1 MSCPLLY
8 NFSLTGDCS
17 NTGSGE
23 FELSITGTPNF
34 TLTWISPVVESPVT
48 VVSSPAT
55 YSVSGLSAGTYSLQI
70 TDGCLSPGP
79 TTIPINFTIS
89 SGTCVSIDSTQST
102 TCNSDNGILTA
113 STANFY
119 GSADFY
125 LYENT
130 LGYITS
136 ANTGFNTYVF
146 PSLTAGTYYVI
157 ADDGG
162 GCTGK
167 SETCIIKSSTTFTYG
182 FYVVNNAGC
191 SPYDT
196 GAIYIT
202 GLTGYPPYTYSWSN
216 GQTGDTIT
224 GLTEGVYSV
233 VVTDNTGCVI
243 GNSTSVVTVPTVG
256 LGTYFTTAPSCFAA
270 DGEISITVTGGTA
283 PYYYLLSN
291 GDSYITFSPTHTF
304 TGLSSGNYVVSVTDA
319 GFCNFTTNIVIST
332 PNLFHTI
339 SVTTNDSLC
348 NNNDGS
354 LSIVLGGSPGLYTYT
369 LTGAGVNQSVTT
381 GLSTIFNNLP
391 SGTYNLT
398 IETSAVPGC
407 VYTQTYTISN
417 TVLFNLTGTTT
428 GTTCNSSNGS
438 VELGISGGTPPYDYS
453 IIGPISLITTES
465 TSAYTFNNIPSG
477 NYTATV
483 TDASLC
489 SQTLLFTI
497 SSSNNVNFNLVGTNP
512 TNGTNGIVST
522 LITQGEP
529 PFTLTWSS
537 NVNGQTGLTVTG
549 LTAGTYTLT
558 VIDDIGCVSTKTT
571 TITGYNVISSYQ
583 VYNICDSDF
592 ENTGEL
598 GQKGLKQMLLEGFY
612 DLTMDD
618 FNCVLNQSVF
628 IAEVT
633 VNGIK
638 TTTPFYTGTTLDD
651 YPTNSE
657 WFTLLGN
664 ILSSY
669 EGIKE
674 VIVKPGEN
682 QIVIITVCANESLDY
697 NNSKVNIDLII
708 NYDISCVECAK
719 DLIKQFQNG
728 DDVNF
733 MDGVTY
739 WFM

>member
-1 MSCPLLY
+1 MPCPLIY
-8 NFSLTGDCS
+8 EYSLTGDCS
-17 NTGSGE
+17 NTNSGE
-23 FELSITGTPNF
+23 ISLSITGTSNF
-34 TLTWISPVVESPVT
+34 TVTWLSPVVTTPT
-48 VVSSPAT
+48 VLVGSPAT
-55 YSVSGLSAGTYSLQI
+55 YSYSGLSAGTYTISI
-70 TDGCLSPGP
+70 SDGCIP
-79 TTIPINFTIS
+79 TSYQTISFPIS

-167 SETCIIKSSTTFTYG
+167 SETCVIKSSTTFSYG

-202 GLTGYPPYTYSWSN
+202 GLTGNPPYTYSWSN
-216 GQTGDTIT
+216 GQTGSTIT

-233 VVTDNTGCVI
+233 LVTDNTGCQI
-243 GNSTSVVTVPTVG
+243 GNNVAVVTVPTVG

-319 GFCNFTTNIVIST
+319 GFCNFNTNIVLST
-332 PNLFHTI
+332 PNLFNTI

-348 NNNDGS
+348 NNTDGS
-354 LSIVLGGSPGLYTYT
+354 LSVILGGAPATYIYT
-369 LTGAGVNQSVTT
+369 LTGTGINQSVTT

-391 SGTYNLT
+391 SGTYTLT
-398 IETSAVPGC
+398 IETSSVPGC
-407 VYTQTYTISN
+407 VFTENYIISN
-417 TVLFNLTGTTT
+417 TVLFNLTGSTT
-428 GTTCNSSNGS
+428 GTTCNLSNGS
-438 VELGISGGTPPYDYS
+438 VELGVSGGTPPYEYS
-453 IIGPISLITTES
+453 IIGGSISLVTTES

-483 TDASLC
+483 IDDSLC
-489 SQTLLFTI
+489 AQTLLFTI
-497 SSSNNVNFNLVGTNP
+497 SSSNSVNFNLVGTNP
-512 TNGTNGIVST
+512 TNGSNGIVSA
-522 LITQGEP
+522 LITEGEP
-529 PFTLTWSS
+529 PFTLTWSP

-549 LTAGTYTLT
+549 LTAGTYALT
-558 VIDDIGCVSTKTT
+558 VTDSIGCTSTKTAT
-571 TITGYNVISSYQ
+571 TTGYNVISSYQ
-583 VYNICDSDF
+583 VYNICDTDF
-592 ENTGEL
+592 ENTGV
-598 GQKGLKQMLLEGFY
+598 GKKGLQQMLLEGFY
-612 DLTMDD
+612 DLTNNDYD
-618 FNCVLNQSVF
+618 CILNQSVF
-628 IAEVT
+628 TAEVT
-633 VNGIK
+633 VNAIK
-638 TTTPFYTGTTLDD
+638 TTVPFYTGTTLEE
-651 YPTNSE
+651 YPTDSE

-664 ILSSY
+664 VLSEY

-674 VIVKPGEN
+674 VIVKPGDN
-682 QIVIITVCANESLDY
+682 QIIIITVCGNDELDY

-708 NYDISCVECAK
+708 NYDISCVAC
-719 DLIKQFQNG
+719 DVIKQFQNG
-728 DDVNF
+728 DDFNF
-733 MDGVTY
+733 MDGIPY
-739 WFM
+739 WFMGV